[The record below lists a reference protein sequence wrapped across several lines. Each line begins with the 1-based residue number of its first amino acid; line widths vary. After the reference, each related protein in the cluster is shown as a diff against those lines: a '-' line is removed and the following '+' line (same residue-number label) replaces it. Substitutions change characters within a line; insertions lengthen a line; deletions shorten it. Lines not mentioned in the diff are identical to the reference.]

1 MSGTTT
7 ATLSSQRMVVLNGM
21 LVILA
26 LLDAS

>member
-7 ATLSSQRMVVLNGM
+7 ATLSSQRTVVLNGM

>member
-7 ATLSSQRMVVLNGM
+7 ATLSSQRKVVLNGM